1 MLDVDH
7 LVETAQQATGL
18 ADFGESTWREG
29 CERLVDA
36 LAAEARLN
44 AIGEQIAGME
54 IVAYLTNRLRVTDWH
69 RRESGIGRADVRPP
83 IVIVGQGRTGTTILY
98 DLLAQDPSNRVPR
111 TWEVDRPW
119 PPPETATYDTDPRID
134 EVQATI
140 EASESVIPGFL
151 AMHPIGARLGQE
163 CVRITGGAFRSMI
176 FPTQYRIPSYLRW
189 LLDEADMAP
198 AYRYHRRF
206 LQHLQSRHRGDR
218 WVLKSPGHI
227 WSLGALLA
235 EYPGALLVQTHR
247 DPLRIVASLAS
258 LVALLRRLASDE
270 SSVPGVAAELADD
283 VADGLDRS
291 VTARLDGTV
300 RPDRAVDVQ
309 FAAFMADPLATVR
322 TIYDRLGM
330 ALGGVAEARMR
341 AFLDANPQ
349 DKHGGHRYTFAA
361 TGLDAGA
368 LRERVRR
375 YQTYFDVA
383 SEPLP

>member
-44 AIGEQIAGME
+44 TIGEQIAEME
-54 IVAYLTNRLRVTDWH
+54 IVAYLTNRMRVTDWH